1 MFDKPLVGY
10 LQKLYT
16 RTLAMTSISSPSPLD
31 QPRSPKKRQQE
42 LNKIIYN
49 FTSLPKTT
57 VRKGKSLKWLKA
69 LVEKVSASSD
79 SANLDSYMTTL
90 MDCSKRAM
98 TQF

>member
-42 LNKIIYN
+42 LNKIQELEIEQ
-49 FTSLPKTT
+49 
-57 VRKGKSLKWLKA
+57 LKKEL
-69 LVEKVSASSD
+69 E
-79 SANLDSYMTTL
+79 N
-90 MDCSKRAM
+90 
-98 TQF
+98 